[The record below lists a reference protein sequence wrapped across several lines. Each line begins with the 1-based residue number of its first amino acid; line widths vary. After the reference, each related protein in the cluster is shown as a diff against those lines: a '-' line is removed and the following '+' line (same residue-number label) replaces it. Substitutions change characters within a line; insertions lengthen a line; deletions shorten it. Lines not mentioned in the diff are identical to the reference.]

1 MSADTM
7 SLTIDVSQ
15 NPSVIRVAADGRMF
29 WHEREVTTDEDFRDA
44 MLDLSRC
51 LQGHAR

>member
-1 MSADTM
+1 M
-7 SLTIDVSQ
+7 TIDVSQ
-15 NPSVIRVAADGRMF
+15 NPSVIRVAADGRIF